1 MKRIIFILISAC
13 MSVCM
18 FACPSIAQTVSMEAQ
33 NLTFSYPDSWLVL
46 SPQLAM
52 VYAPLLEEK
61 GIDASALS
69 TELEEQGILS
79 RAYRPDFSQHMSV
92 IVKEDALSQEI
103 FQIEEMTE
111 EQKKELRSLADSGR
125 LFETTGYRAQ
135 DVEWQKEGGDYWL
148 YIHYL
153 KTFSDKAVGRGLRYV
168 TVKNG
173 MYVMLDWQIG
183 NGRFG
188 NRDLSYF
195 RTFTHDLSV
204 TKVLDSPTRTVRL
217 AADIPQETTTAD
229 LVITGKTTGNA
240 TLIVETMSEAGG
252 MEILS
257 VGQAGANGAF
267 SLLVPLEEEGT
278 FDLRLTASKEGM
290 NDASVSG
297 TVTFSAKTLPVTV
310 YGIEDSGVHTV
321 TENKTVLSG
330 QTLAGVQMQL
340 VTPFGLSKKRSNN
353 DGTFSFDLSTETPGE
368 YRYTLILNKN
378 GFNQRRIPFTLVR
391 VMTEDQE
398 HAEIRKAAEKIA
410 YKQLQKNL
418 DEHQGKVMSLYGPVT
433 EVSSGGGAYYVRMHF
448 NKGADG
454 VWYNPVVIASDTDM
468 GAKIGDMITAVVEV
482 DGVFEEQDAQGE
494 PLMIP
499 RFNLLF
505 VDKIE

>member
-1 MKRIIFILISAC
+1 MKRVISIFISAC
-13 MSVCM
+13 LLLL
-18 FACPSIAQTVSMEAQ
+18 FCPALAQVVSMEAQ

-46 SPQLAM
+46 SPQLAT
-52 VYAPLLEEK
+52 VYAPLLEEHD
-61 GIDASALS
+61 IDAAALS
-69 TELEEQGILS
+69 EELEAQGVLS

-92 IVKEDALSQEI
+92 IVRSDTLSEEI

-111 EQKKELRSLADSGR
+111 EQKKELRTLANSGR

-135 DVEWQKEGGDYWL
+135 DVEWQKEGGNYWL

-153 KTFSDKAVGRGLRYV
+153 KTFADKTVGRGLRYV

-173 MYVMLDWQIG
+173 MYVMLDWQIE

-188 NRDLSYF
+188 NRDLNYF
-195 RTFTHDLSV
+195 RSFTHDLAV
-204 TKVLDSPTRTVRL
+204 TKVLNSPIRTVRL
-217 AADIPQETTTAD
+217 TADIPQETTTAD
-229 LVITGKTTGNA
+229 LVITGKTAGNA
-240 TLIVETMSEAGG
+240 TLVAETPNSTGE

-267 SLLVPLEEEGT
+267 SLLVPLEKEGT

-290 NDASVSG
+290 HDTSVSG

-321 TENKTVLSG
+321 TESKTALSG

-340 VTPFGLSKKRSNN
+340 VTPFGLSKKRSNG
-353 DGTFSFDLSTETPGE
+353 DGTFSFELSTETAGE
-368 YRYTLILNKN
+368 YRYTLILSKD

-398 HAEIRKAAEKIA
+398 HTEIRKTAEKIA

-468 GAKIGDMITAVVEV
+468 GAKVGDMITAVVEV
-482 DGVFEEQDAQGE
+482 DGVFEEQDADGE

-499 RFNLLF
+499 RFTLLF
-505 VDKIE
+505 VDKLE

>member
-1 MKRIIFILISAC
+1 MKRIISIFISVFLICLLSMPAL
-13 MSVCM
+13 
-18 FACPSIAQTVSMEAQ
+18 AQTVTMEAQ
-33 NLTFSYPDSWLVL
+33 NLTFSYPDTWLVL

-52 VYAPLLEEK
+52 VYAPLLEEQ

-69 TELEEQGILS
+69 QELEEQGVVS

-92 IVKEDALSQEI
+92 IVRSDALSEEI
-103 FQIEEMTE
+103 FQIGEMTE
-111 EQKKELRSLADSGR
+111 EQKKDLRSLAENSR
-125 LFETTGYRAQ
+125 IFETTGYRTQ
-135 DVEWQKEGGDYWL
+135 DVEWQKEGGQYWL
-148 YIHYL
+148 YIHYTKHFGD
-153 KTFSDKAVGRGLRYV
+153 KTVGRGLRYV
-168 TVKNG
+168 TVSNG

-195 RTFTHDLSV
+195 RSFTHNLEV
-204 TKVLDSPTRTVRL
+204 TKVLESPMRTVRL
-217 AADIPQETTTAD
+217 TAVIPQETTTSD
-229 LVITGKTTGNA
+229 LIITGKTAGNA
-240 TLIVETMSEAGG
+240 TLVAETPDGAGG
-252 MEILS
+252 MEVLS

-278 FDLRLTASKEGM
+278 FDLRLTASMEGM
-290 NDASVSG
+290 IETSVSG
-297 TVTFSAKTLPVTV
+297 TVSFSAKTLPVTV
-310 YGIEDSGVHTV
+310 HGIEESGVHTV
-321 TENKTVLSG
+321 TENKTTLTG

-340 VTPFGLSKKRSNN
+340 VTPFGLSKKRSNG
-353 DGTFSFDLSTETPGE
+353 DGTFSFELSTETPGE
-368 YRYTLILNKN
+368 YRYTLILSKD
-378 GFNQRRIPFTLVR
+378 GFNQRRLPFTLVR

-398 HAEIRKAAEKIA
+398 HAKIRKTAEKIA

-454 VWYNPVVIASDTDM
+454 VWYNPVVISSETDM
-468 GAKIGDMITAVVEV
+468 GAKVGDMITAVVEV
-482 DGVFEEQDAQGE
+482 DGVFEEQDAEGE
-494 PLMIP
+494 PLMVP

-505 VDKIE
+505 VDKVE